1 LLPSSF
7 APAVAAFDVRAV
19 VSLGG
24 PLEVQQLE
32 PLLRAG
38 LDSVWLRAHASE
50 ASLLAEA
57 EVWSE
62 ALRLRGV
69 RCIRSLAVWRA
80 GCGDGLHLRAVEQAP
95 EGALVLS
102 TPVHCPTELAA
113 ARRRGALSALVS
125 PVFTPFSKAHAVA
138 PMGIEG
144 LRQIAAEASMPCIA
158 LGGVSARRL
167 HDCEEAGAAGAAL
180 LGSLLTEE
188 GRSELLR
195 WLEQR
200 AVRLPSS

>member
-1 LLPSSF
+1 MLPSSF

-19 VSLGG
+19 VNLGG

-38 LDSVWLRAHASE
+38 LDSVWLRAHASDP
-50 ASLLAEA
+50 SLLAEA
-57 EVWSE
+57 EGWSE
-62 ALRLRGV
+62 VLRLRGV

-95 EGALVLS
+95 EGALVVS
-102 TPVHCPTELAA
+102 APVHSPTELAA

-125 PVFTPFSKAHAVA
+125 PVFTPLSKARAISPLGLV
-138 PMGIEG
+138 G
-144 LRQIAAEASMPCIA
+144 LREMTAAASMPCIA

-188 GRSELLR
+188 GRTELLR
-195 WLEQR
+195 WLERR

>member
-1 LLPSSF
+1 M
-7 APAVAAFDVRAV
+7 AAFDVRAV
-19 VSLGG
+19 VNLGG

-38 LDSVWLRAHASE
+38 LGSVWLRAHASD
-50 ASLLAEA
+50 AAMQAEA
-57 EVWSE
+57 EQWSE
-62 ALRLRGV
+62 ALRQRGV
-69 RCIRSLAVWRA
+69 RCIRSLAVWRK

-95 EGALVLS
+95 EGSLVDS
-102 TPVHCPTELAA
+102 APVHSLTELAE

-125 PVFTPFSKAHAVA
+125 PVFTPLSKEQAVA
-138 PMGIEG
+138 PLGLVG
-144 LRQIAAEASMPCIA
+144 LREVTAAASIPCIA
-158 LGGVSARRL
+158 LGGVSARQL

-180 LGSLLTEE
+180 LGSLLTAE
-188 GRSELLR
+188 GRDELLH